1 MNYIIVL
8 FLCIGIGCGSRD
20 PVLRS
25 EPDCS
30 NIPPQTMADFV
41 TKCSVDVLSRRSVGS
56 YYAVVKCKELAEL
69 TMCSTRQY
77 VLDDNNKK
85 IYK

>member
-1 MNYIIVL
+1 MKYIVTL
-8 FLCIGIGCGSRD
+8 FLCIGIGCGPRA
-20 PVLRS
+20 PIVRE

-30 NIPPQTMADFV
+30 NVPPQTMSDFV
-41 TKCSVDVLSRRSVGS
+41 TKCSVDVLSKRSVGS

-69 TMCSTRQY
+69 TMCSKRQY
-77 VLDDNNKK
+77 VLDDNDNK